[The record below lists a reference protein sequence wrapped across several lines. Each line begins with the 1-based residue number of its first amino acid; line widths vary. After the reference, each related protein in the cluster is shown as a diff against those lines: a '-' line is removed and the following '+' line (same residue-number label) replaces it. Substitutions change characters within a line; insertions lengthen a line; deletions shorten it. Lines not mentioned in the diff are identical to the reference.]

1 MGVVKSRFL
10 LEHPIADSL
19 AGSRRKEKNCR
30 DSIAISVLNHFGQ
43 AAWRREMSNLVRY
56 RAMESLCRQKAVF
69 RPHES
74 WRLLAEAEMW
84 HHKAQE
90 EMASHHSGRTEI
102 APDQLVDLAN
112 PEKEDLLLAS

>member
-1 MGVVKSRFL
+1 
-10 LEHPIADSL
+10 
-19 AGSRRKEKNCR
+19 
-30 DSIAISVLNHFGQ
+30 
-43 AAWRREMSNLVRY
+43 MSNLVRY

-90 EMASHHSGRTEI
+90 ELASRLGGRTECS
-102 APDQLVDLAN
+102 PDQAVDLAS
-112 PEKEDLLLAS
+112 PKSDDLLLAS

>member
-1 MGVVKSRFL
+1 
-10 LEHPIADSL
+10 
-19 AGSRRKEKNCR
+19 
-30 DSIAISVLNHFGQ
+30 
-43 AAWRREMSNLVRY
+43 MSNLVRY

-90 EMASHHSGRTEI
+90 EMASLLGGGAESV
-102 APDQLVDLAN
+102 PDRAVGLTSPKSD
-112 PEKEDLLLAS
+112 DLLLAS

>member
-1 MGVVKSRFL
+1 
-10 LEHPIADSL
+10 
-19 AGSRRKEKNCR
+19 
-30 DSIAISVLNHFGQ
+30 
-43 AAWRREMSNLVRY
+43 MSNLVRY

-90 EMASHHSGRTEI
+90 EIASRLKGRTGTL
-102 APDQLVDLAN
+102 PDQAVSLAPPKN
-112 PEKEDLLLAS
+112 DDLLLAS